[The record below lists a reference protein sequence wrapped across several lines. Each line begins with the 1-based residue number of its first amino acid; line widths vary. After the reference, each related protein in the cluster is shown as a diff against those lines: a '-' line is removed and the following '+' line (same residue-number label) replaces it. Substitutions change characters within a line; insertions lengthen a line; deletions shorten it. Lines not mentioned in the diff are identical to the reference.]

1 LEVRPLDE
9 VSSSEMR
16 VAEEGSLEMSH
27 EEVGSFSMRAVKEAT
42 VTADGYLKFMA
53 ARLPR
58 IPPELSASA
67 RIYQPD
73 PASSRYAVAMI

>member
-1 LEVRPLDE
+1 MRPLDE

-16 VAEEGSLEMSH
+16 VAEEGSLEMCP
-27 EEVGSFSMRAVKEAT
+27 EEVGSFSMRAVKEPT
-42 VTADGYLKFMA
+42 VTADVYLKFMA

>member
-1 LEVRPLDE
+1 MRPLDE
-9 VSSSEMR
+9 VSSFEMR
-16 VAEEGSLEMSH
+16 VAEQGSLEMCP
-27 EEVGSFSMRAVKEAT
+27 EEVGSFSMRPVEEPT

-73 PASSRYAVAMI
+73 PASSRYAVAII